1 MCFDKRNR
9 KVFVGDQKG
18 RIYCINIKNGAK
30 MKKFKKP
37 DRGGKSSRDKEDISS
52 LVYWSSRATYE
63 SSKQKW

>member
-9 KVFVGDQKG
+9 KLFVGDQKG

-37 DRGGKSSRDKEDISS
+37 DRSKAKDKEDVSS
-52 LVYWSSRATYE
+52 IVYWWSE
-63 SSKQKW
+63 G